1 MGSSLFLQG
10 GAATQNTLKETFVQ
24 SGHGL
29 AVGNAIRYNAVTS
42 TWQKAL
48 ADTAANAEVAGV
60 VSEVLD
66 ADTFTIVYQGWI
78 DLPAFSGIS
87 HPALFLSSTT
97 SGGLTFSPP
106 SAIGSVVKPVA
117 VRSSNGQGHLVVNYL
132 GTQIGGS
139 STVSID
145 QIQPVGTIM
154 PYAGTTIPDTW
165 LECDGVSYAISDYTD
180 LYNRVLYDT
189 APRAPMYGH
198 VVEIQFSGGSSTWHG
213 VVQVNDIVL
222 INNSATPPTTTA
234 FDMIGRVLTKTA
246 PSMSGSYGLTVQI
259 LPKYENST
267 KTLTVP
273 NRVVANANA
282 VVAYDTITFSNAR
295 AGSGTVN
302 TVNVTRFNVPDLRSR
317 FVLGRN
323 ANAIGE
329 IENNTTDFSSSLAAY
344 PQGAF
349 GGQESVPAPVVSV
362 GSGSIN
368 VVAQF
373 TSNLMSNMPPFLA
386 TRYIVKAKPYTR
398 AAVIDAVEID
408 YTKLLVSDLRSG
420 LVRGGGVG
428 EDLVFKTNDN
438 IATTGVEKMRLSNG
452 GRLGIGTA
460 SPARQLDVAFNTDNS
475 AVTNLVSVDGIIIRN
490 TNQVSGSG
498 NKAALRFDTNS
509 SGPYGSHIGLA
520 AIHGSSD
527 NNDLWVFSEYY
538 AAGVAG
544 TVSTPIMCFKG
555 LDGRVGINT
564 PSPTAKLQID
574 GSDGSLPG
582 LFVNQSG
589 TDAATVSKDL
599 AELSVRSPAQV
610 KCAGTST
617 LELLVGGLSGPVN
630 NLPVGIQASNAA
642 GTTPYNLSLS
652 PFGGYVGVGL
662 GLSAA
667 TSMLDVRTGVGKSQ
681 WARFLVAASGGKT
694 AGARIRG
701 DSSYTGF
708 LAEFDTDSVTAN
720 SGYGLNIQV
729 GNLTQTTAT
738 SLAIDAA
745 TSSTN
750 ATLVSTFNVYGDG
763 RVYARGPVQS
773 GTAITSSSLGTYLTT
788 KNYVDSREYTFTYG
802 YTIVLDRYSA
812 VGLAGDPVSETGHYS
827 KNYFDVFPP
836 SGKSM
841 NSLIAFIPSVGRV
854 YYAGGVD
861 GNDSIHCQ
869 YKIKTDRI
877 RVWVFNT
884 ENRATSAGNWLA
896 VWR

>member
-1 MGSSLFLQG
+1 MGSSLVLQG
-10 GAATQNTLKETFVQ
+10 GASTQNTLKETFVQ

-42 TWQKAL
+42 RWEKAL

-60 VSEVLD
+60 VSEILD
-66 ADTFTIVYQGWI
+66 NDTFTVVYQGWI

-97 SGGLTFSPP
+97 AGGLTFSPP
-106 SAIGSVVKPVA
+106 STIGSVVKPVA
-117 VRSSNGQGHLVVNYL
+117 VRSSSGQGHLVVNYL

-180 LYNRVLYDT
+180 LYNRLLYDT

-222 INNSATPPTTTA
+222 INNSAAAPTTTA

-246 PSMSGSYGLTVQI
+246 PSMAGSVGLTVQI
-259 LPKYENST
+259 LPKYDNST

-329 IENNTTDFSSSLAAY
+329 IENNTTDFSSSLSAY
-344 PQGAF
+344 SQGAF
-349 GGQESVPAPVVSV
+349 GGQESVPAPVVGV
-362 GSGSIN
+362 ASGSIN

-373 TSNLMSNMPPFLA
+373 TNNLMSNMPPFLA

-408 YTKLLVSDLRSG
+408 YTKLLVTDLRSG
-420 LVRGGGVG
+420 LVRGAGVG
-428 EDLVFKTNDN
+428 EALVFKTNDS
-438 IATTGVEKMRLSNG
+438 ISTTGVERMRLTNTSSAAAPGGLILGDTSHTSGGGGPFTTAYRLLEVANTSGGGGGVFVARSASTILEAGANEGLGSCIIGTRTNHPLVLRTNVVERMRIDTNG
-452 GRLGIGTA
+452 RVGIGTA
-460 SPARQLDVAFNTDNS
+460 SPTAILQVGGA
-475 AVTNLVSVDGIIIRN
+475 DG
-490 TNQVSGSG
+490 T
-498 NKAALRFDTNS
+498 
-509 SGPYGSHIGLA
+509 
-520 AIHGSSD
+520 
-527 NNDLWVFSEYY
+527 
-538 AAGVAG
+538 
-544 TVSTPIMCFKG
+544 
-555 LDGRVGINT
+555 
-564 PSPTAKLQID
+564 
-574 GSDGSLPG
+574 LPG
-582 LFVNQSG
+582 LFVDQTG

-617 LELLVGGLSGPVN
+617 LELFVGGLSGPVN

-667 TSMLDVRTGVGKSQ
+667 TSMLDVRTGVGKRQ
-681 WARFLVAASGGKT
+681 WARFLVADSGGKT
-694 AGARIRG
+694 AAARIRG

-708 LAEFDTDSVTAN
+708 LAQFDTDSVTAN
-720 SGYGLNIQV
+720 SGYGLSIQV

-750 ATLVSTFNVYGDG
+750 ATLVSTFSVYGDG

-773 GTAITSSSLGTYLTT
+773 GTNITTSSPSTYLTT
-788 KNYVDSREYTFTYG
+788 KQYVDSREYTFTYG
-802 YTIVLDRYSA
+802 ITQVLARYSR
-812 VGLAGDPVSETGHYS
+812 VGLQGNPTSEDGHFS
-827 KNYFDVFPP
+827 ANYFDVFPP
-836 SGKSM
+836 AGKNMS
-841 NSLIAFIPSVGRV
+841 NLIAFIPSPARI

-861 GNDSIHCQ
+861 GNDQMWCY
-869 YKIKTDRI
+869 YKVKTDRI

-884 ENRATSAGNWLA
+884 ENNGNAIGNWFG